1 MILTPEVLS
10 ILILDI
16 VFLFFGLI
24 AFILSIKI
32 FLKWDIYSTSK
43 LQYKLE
49 KQSFLTATII
59 KYIFAIKLPL
69 FLFFIFTLDKISNVL
84 TGAMCAAGV
93 VDATAYGTYLF
104 ILKILNIYLFGF
116 WLVLHYIDIKS
127 EHLPK
132 TRLKFGFFILTFFV
146 FITEIA
152 LELTMFISIDIDKMV
167 SCCGTLY
174 SSSATSYISN
184 IFLIDTPILLAL
196 FYGNFAI
203 IILLYFFKQS
213 KISLSKYLFTIAN
226 LFFII
231 TSIISLIAF
240 FGTYIYELPTH
251 HCPFC
256 FLQKDYYYIGYLIY
270 TLLFIGTF
278 NGLIIGLI
286 DISKES
292 QNKNYTISL
301 LFNLL
306 YVLLVSAY
314 PIVYYIKNGVWL

>member
-16 VFLFFGLI
+16 IFLFFGLI
-24 AFILSIKI
+24 AFTLSIKI
-32 FLKWDIYSTSK
+32 FFKWDINSTSK
-43 LQYKLE
+43 TQYKLE

-59 KYIFAIKLPL
+59 KYIFALKLPL

-93 VDATAYGTYLF
+93 VDATQYGTYLF
-104 ILKILNIYLFGF
+104 ILKILNIYFFGF
-116 WLVLHYIDIKS
+116 WLVIHYIDIKS

-132 TRLKFGFFILTFFV
+132 TRLKFGFFILAFFV
-146 FITEIA
+146 FITEII
-152 LELTMFISIDIDKMV
+152 LELIMFTAIDIDKIV

-174 SSSATSYISN
+174 SSSATSYISS
-184 IFLIDTPILLAL
+184 IFLIDTPILLGL

-203 IILLYFFKQS
+203 IVILYFLKQN
-213 KISLSKYLFTIAN
+213 KNSLIKYLFTIAN

-231 TSIISLIAF
+231 ISIISLIAF

-256 FLQKDYYYIGYLIY
+256 FLQKDYYYVGYLIY

-278 NGLIIGLI
+278 SGIITGLV
-286 DISKES
+286 DTSKE
-292 QNKNYTISL
+292 NRAKNYNISL

-306 YVLLVSAY
+306 YIILISAY
-314 PIVYYIKNGVWL
+314 PIIFYIKNGVWL